1 MENYTTVKARLLV
14 NLYLKTDKCD
24 LETAKEYATNYCDT
38 IIYDLEEFVT
48 DNIQNVVSFYLLIKH
63 EISKI
68 DAPF

>member
-1 MENYTTVKARLLV
+1 MENYTAIKARLLV
-14 NLYLKTDKCD
+14 NLYLKTYKCD
-24 LETAKEYATNYCDT
+24 LETAKEHATNYCDT

-68 DAPF
+68 DTPF